1 MKKVELGKTYLG
13 VVEDNKDPQKLG
25 RLRIRV
31 MDIYEELPKEDLPWA
46 SPWKDLNG
54 NEFNIP
60 DIGKVLIV
68 VFEHADVYKPEFIFS
83 DHFNINLENK
93 IKTLSESDYL
103 SMKSLLFDHRTQIYV
118 NESEGLKIDHK
129 YNNINIKENS
139 INLNLKDNNRSLN
152 LGDETAN
159 QQVILGNNFF
169 QWFDEFI
176 TALMLPGAST
186 HIAGIPNPAFIQTCM
201 KYQALKT
208 TQFLSHH
215 VNCVNNNLIT
225 TVKTTQRQD
234 DPQLGD
240 GWTSTKEENTLTTK
254 TTENF
259 TPVPGDKPTYDD
271 TYKAPPVEQGVPDNT
286 DTSALA
292 GGNVPGASD
301 VAGVSNPAENLPTGT
316 GDPTGGNL
324 SAPGGQLPTGTTP
337 EGSLSPTGELP
348 GTGQLPGGTTIPNEL
363 PGTGQLPSTTGLPS
377 GLPGNSQLPT
387 GTGLPTGIPNTGQ
400 LPTGTGLPG
409 DVSGIGGQ
417 IPTGPLSGDLPK
429 GLPNFAQNIGS
440 GLPAGLSGLPGGLD
454 TSALGGL
461 IGGGFAFGQ
470 GAKLDPN
477 QFIIPAK
484 PGLNSTKSNPKLDR
498 LVGFLNFKN
507 YVLYQEEYVL
517 NIVAIRNVGEEVTN
531 TFDDDLYVFFKNDKQ
546 EWEIYEYK
554 ITTVPGLMPGTEN
567 LPNNV
572 AIMRLGQYVDQLK
585 LGLWRDEPNHKCL
598 KFENAAVQRNTNNK
612 KYDYESPTEIGNFP
626 LAIHRSSPTSSA
638 EYVFNYSE
646 GTQVFKSITQ
656 FEQFIRL
663 CERQINDGDRELFTY
678 TLCSKTDFDKN
689 SKLPND
695 IVKLNKAEKFL

>member
-54 NEFNIP
+54 NEFNVP

-93 IKTLSESDYL
+93 LKSLSESDYL

>member
-54 NEFNIP
+54 NEFNVP

-93 IKTLSESDYL
+93 LKSLSESDYL

-176 TALMLPGAST
+176 TALMTPAAST

-301 VAGVSNPAENLPTGT
+301 VAGVSNPSANLPTGT

-324 SAPGGQLPTGTTP
+324 SATGGQLPTGTTP
-337 EGSLSPTGELP
+337 GASLSPTGELP
-348 GTGQLPGGTTIPNEL
+348 STGQLPGGTTIPNEL
-363 PGTGQLPSTTGLPS
+363 PGTGQLP
-377 GLPGNSQLPT
+377 T
-387 GTGLPTGIPNTGQ
+387 GTGLPAGVPGTGQ

-409 DVSGIGGQ
+409 DVSGIDGQ
-417 IPTGPLSGDLPK
+417 IPTGPLSGDLP
-429 GLPNFAQNIGS
+429 
-440 GLPAGLSGLPGGLD
+440 
-454 TSALGGL
+454 
-461 IGGGFAFGQ
+461 GGGFAFGQ
-470 GAKLDPN
+470 GSKLEPN

-507 YVLYQEEYVL
+507 YFLYQEEYVL

-585 LGLWRDEPNHKCL
+585 LGLWRDEPSHKCL
-598 KFENAAVQRNTNNK
+598 KFETSAVQRNTNNK